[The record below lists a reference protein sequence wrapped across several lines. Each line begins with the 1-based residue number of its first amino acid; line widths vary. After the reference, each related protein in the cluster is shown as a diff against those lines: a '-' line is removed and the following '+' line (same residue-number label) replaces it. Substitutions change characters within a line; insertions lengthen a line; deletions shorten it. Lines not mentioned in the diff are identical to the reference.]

1 MEKVKF
7 YFSIGLALILLVI
20 GYWAEWELLKLI
32 FVKFLPW
39 LWNSSLGRYMVLS
52 QIGIAVFFILKTC

>member
-20 GYWAEWELLKLI
+20 SYWAEWELLKLI